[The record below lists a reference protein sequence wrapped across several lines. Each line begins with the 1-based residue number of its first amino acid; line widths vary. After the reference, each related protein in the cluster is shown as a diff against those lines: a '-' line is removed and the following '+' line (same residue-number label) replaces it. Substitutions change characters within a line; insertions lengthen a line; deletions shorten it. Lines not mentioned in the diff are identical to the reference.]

1 MYAKAFCMSAR
12 RGGDAP
18 SEAPS
23 KPLVSQ
29 EQEQEQEQKQEQAQ
43 EQTLVERRGAP
54 PDADVVATI
63 FAYWQKTMESPRA
76 QLDDKRKKAI
86 KAALKLYEPRQLC
99 EAILGC
105 SKSDFHMA
113 RGEYAGRTKYNA
125 LGLILR
131 DADHID
137 RFIEMASK
145 QATGPETI
153 EQRNARILAELMAED
168 AAIDPNVIDVDAEEV
183 LDAA

>member
-1 MYAKAFCMSAR
+1 
-12 RGGDAP
+12 
-18 SEAPS
+18 
-23 KPLVSQ
+23 
-29 EQEQEQEQKQEQAQ
+29 
-43 EQTLVERRGAP
+43 
-54 PDADVVATI
+54 
-63 FAYWQKTMESPRA
+63 
-76 QLDDKRKKAI
+76 
-86 KAALKLYEPRQLC
+86 
-99 EAILGC
+99 
-105 SKSDFHMA
+105 MA